1 MKLPDEE
8 NWLLKGSFDPRT
20 SEQKQLDLESKIN
33 DLTTKVLQMHAL
45 TEQLRDIIH
54 HQGAVL
60 KANGLADS
68 SVKGDN

>member
-1 MKLPDEE
+1 MKLTDEQ
-8 NWLLKGSFDPRT
+8 NWLLKGHLDPRT
-20 SEQKQLDLESKIN
+20 PEQKQLDLEAKVN
-33 DLTTKVLQMHAL
+33 DLTKKVLQMHAL

>member
-1 MKLPDEE
+1 MKQDQPLIDL
-8 NWLLKGSFDPRT
+8 NGYMDSRT
-20 SEQKQLDLESKIN
+20 PEQKQLDLESKVN

-54 HQGAVL
+54 RQGAVL

-68 SVKGDN
+68 SVKSDN

>member
-1 MKLPDEE
+1 MKIPEKE
-8 NWLLKGSFDPRT
+8 NWLLQCHMDTRT
-20 SEQKQLDLESKIN
+20 PEQKQLDLEAKVN

-54 HQGAVL
+54 QQGAVL

-68 SVKGDN
+68 STKSDC